1 MEPETNS
8 TPPQIDDND
17 ARTASRPS
25 QTAQPAQRLI
35 LRSVTSGLL
44 RARSLPRLAIV
55 QLVMNFV
62 FALVLTLPFHR
73 MLDDSLG
80 YSLSG
85 EQSMKV
91 PDLNWLMAFLQSDR
105 GFIDTLNMT
114 ALWLGFLYM
123 VLNMLVSAGMLEVL
137 SADFHFTLR
146 RFFGGIISYGLQFL
160 RLWALSLIVYFIIFL
175 VFNKLV
181 GSGLEWWTRD
191 WASEG
196 GVFALFLLKN
206 AVLVATLLLAIM
218 VFDYAKIRIVMERS
232 GSVLAE
238 SLWALRFVK
247 NYLWLTLGVFCTL
260 GLGSAVLVILYLGI
274 DALLSPRSLWLV
286 IVAFLVQQVFMFY
299 RMWLRVAL
307 YGAEISLYKKRAR

>member
-1 MEPETNS
+1 MELETNS
-8 TPPQIDDND
+8 PPPQINDDE
-17 ARTASRPS
+17 ARAADRPG
-25 QTAQPAQRLI
+25 QPAQRLI
-35 LRSVTSGLL
+35 LRSVKSGLL

-73 MLDDSLG
+73 MLDYSLG
-80 YSLSG
+80 HSLG
-85 EQSMKV
+85 GGRSMKV
-91 PDLNWLMAFLQSDR
+91 PDLNWLMAFLQSNR

-146 RFFGGIISYGLQFL
+146 RFFGGIISYGLPFL
-160 RLWALSLIVYFIIFL
+160 RLWVLSLIVYFIIFF
-175 VFNKLV
+175 VFNQLI
-181 GSGLEWWTRD
+181 GSGLERWTGD

-196 GVFALFLLKN
+196 GVFALSILKN
-206 AVLVATLLLAIM
+206 SILMALLLLTIM

-238 SLWALRFVK
+238 SLWAIRFVRDH
-247 NYLWLTLGVFCTL
+247 LWLTLGVFCAL
-260 GLGSAVLVILYLGI
+260 GLGSAVLVTLYLGV

-286 IVAFLVQQVFMFY
+286 VLAFLVQQVFMFY

-307 YGAEISLYKKRAR
+307 YAAEISLYKKRAR